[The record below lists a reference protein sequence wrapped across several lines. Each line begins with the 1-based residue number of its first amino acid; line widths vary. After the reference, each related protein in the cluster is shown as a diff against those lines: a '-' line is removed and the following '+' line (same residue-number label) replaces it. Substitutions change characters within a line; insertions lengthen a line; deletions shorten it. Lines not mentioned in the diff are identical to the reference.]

1 LIAVGDCSNQ
11 ILKKSFLTGCA
22 ALCTGLASL
31 QVQAGSYIWDNQN
44 NNGIWNDPVN
54 WGILNNPGYNVAPVA
69 GDTVIFRSSSPAGT
83 ITLTNHGFCA
93 RFRQQVDAV
102 ARTIT
107 IHPGQTVDRV
117 LTLDGTAAEL
127 FDFISANTSFTLDG
141 TPNGNGAKLRMVING
156 TLSSCKVNEGATL
169 TVNCNVSGVNG
180 ITLDAGED
188 GGGTLVL
195 GGVNSY
201 TGPTTVNA
209 GLLKLNGQSGAGA
222 VTVNGGALW
231 GQGTIAGP
239 VTVAGGAKIAAG
251 FSAGQLTLTAGLNLS
266 AANDPI
272 VVWELAAFQDDATGV
287 AGTDFDQIVLTG
299 GTLALGTDAVLDIRF
314 IGPITPPGAGDPFWQ
329 SPHSWT
335 LIRLQGGTNPG
346 SSPDGPPS
354 NFGTLKNARSCAGTF
369 TTAATTN
376 GIVLTFTPL
385 PQPTPPRIRA
395 IASAGA
401 GNMTVNYT
409 NTLPG
414 TNYVLSCTTNLTTT
428 NWFTVGNKT
437 AGGAS
442 DFQTDNAATN
452 SQRYYRVHRVEPLTL
467 NVMTYN
473 IQAAR
478 HNALQ
483 QTVLQELENIA
494 QVIERNLPDV
504 LMLQEVMRFDPYVN
518 HVDEFAWLQQRL
530 GYPHGYFASGQQDP
544 VPPGTAEW
552 GVAIYLRNGQ
562 IVSTQKHR
570 LGYGR
575 ALLRVTAAIGGTN
588 VAFYCTHLGS
598 GAIAEQAV
606 LVGEILDDHT
616 PVQPII
622 LGADFN
628 VTPQAAE
635 LAPIRAVLT
644 SVFEGFEEQPI
655 DSFFVSGD
663 VGVVCAQ
670 SVPDPGEASDH
681 DPVITLL
688 KIPLHQ

>member
-1 LIAVGDCSNQ
+1 MNNLLLAI
-11 ILKKSFLTGCA
+11 SF
-22 ALCTGLASL
+22 ALAASL
-31 QVQAGSYIWDNQN
+31 AQVQLPAASYIWDNQN

-54 WGILNNPGYNVAPVA
+54 WGILNNPGYNVAPAA

-107 IHPGQTVDRV
+107 IHPGQTVERV

-127 FDFISANTSFTLDG
+127 FDFITANTSFTFDG
-141 TPNGNGAKLRMVING
+141 TTNANGAKVRMVING

-169 TVNCNVSGVNG
+169 TVNCNVSGANG
-180 ITLDAGED
+180 FTLDAGDD

-209 GLLKLNGQSGAGA
+209 GLLKLNGKSGSGA

-231 GQGTIAGP
+231 GQGTIAGA
-239 VTVAGGAKIAAG
+239 VTVAGGARIAAG
-251 FSAGQLTLTAGLNLS
+251 FSAGQMTLSGGLNLS
-266 AANDPI
+266 ALNDP
-272 VVWELAAFQDDATGV
+272 VNVWELAAFQDDATGV

-314 IGPITPPGAGDPFWQ
+314 IGSATPPGAADSFWQ

-335 LIRLQGGTNPG
+335 VIRLRGGTNPG
-346 SSPDGPPS
+346 AS

-385 PQPTPPRIRA
+385 PQPTPPHVRTIS
-395 IASAGA
+395 SAGA
-401 GNMTVNYT
+401 GSVTVDYT

-414 TNYVLSCTTNLTTT
+414 TNYVLSSNTSLGTT

-437 AGGAS
+437 AAGTS

-478 HNALQ
+478 HNATQ

-494 QVIERNLPDV
+494 QVIERNMPDV
-504 LMLQEVMRFDPYVN
+504 LMLQEVMRFDPYVDN
-518 HVDEFAWLQQRL
+518 IDEFAWLQQRL
-530 GYPHGYFASGQQDP
+530 GYPSARFASGQADP

-562 IVSTQKHR
+562 ILSSEKHR
-570 LGYGR
+570 IGNGR
-575 ALLRVTAAIGGTN
+575 ALLQVTASIGGTN

-628 VTPQAAE
+628 VTPQSAE
-635 LAPIRAVLT
+635 LSPIRAVLT
-644 SVFEGFEEQPI
+644 SIFEGFEEQPI
-655 DSFFVSGD
+655 DSFFVSSD
-663 VGVVCAQ
+663 IGVLCAQ
-670 SVPDPGEASDH
+670 VVLDPSKSSDH
-681 DPVITLL
+681 DPVISLL
-688 KIPLHQ
+688 KILFNQ